1 MSTQREAA
9 STAEQA
15 QSSFTDAL
23 ARLNTALD
31 SLDGAVESALDSR
44 NKVRSSD
51 EEIQRMA
58 DDRAKLAGE
67 LDNTEA
73 RAKRLSD
80 TNSEV
85 SRRLVNAMEIVRG
98 VLDQTK

>member
-1 MSTQREAA
+1 M
-9 STAEQA
+9 A
-15 QSSFTDAL
+15 QWKAL
-23 ARLNTALD
+23 C
-31 SLDGAVESALDSR
+31 DSR

-85 SRRLVNAMEIVRG
+85 SPTLGQRHGDCPWCGRIKPNNKADNKQPQERN
-98 VLDQTK
+98 